1 MKVKNKPWHSLN
13 YTPIGSIEN
22 GYVETAANRL
32 YYAAY
37 YAVSALLISYK
48 YEAST
53 HNGVIQ
59 MFGKVFLRNNII
71 DKKYG
76 KTFNQLFSL
85 RLTGDYEDRH
95 ILDLETEVLPLVEP
109 AKELIDLVSEM
120 AKKQLMWLQN
130 RPSVVRWAT
139 RITDA
144 TTEGCLGSF
153 IGSDVLVFP
162 SDLFHKIPLYVHCYK
177 SSNPSFIFLLLF
189 YYKYDKAFD
198 NSRKQSFHLHT
209 ME

>member
-1 MKVKNKPWHSLN
+1 MTQFKLHPR
-13 YTPIGSIEN
+13 SIEN

-120 AKKQLMWLQN
+120 AKKQLM
-130 RPSVVRWAT
+130 
-139 RITDA
+139 
-144 TTEGCLGSF
+144 
-153 IGSDVLVFP
+153 
-162 SDLFHKIPLYVHCYK
+162 
-177 SSNPSFIFLLLF
+177 
-189 YYKYDKAFD
+189 
-198 NSRKQSFHLHT
+198 
-209 ME
+209 

>member
-1 MKVKNKPWHSLN
+1 MIKGLLSDTDRTEIVKYRIEKA
-13 YTPIGSIEN
+13 YRTYQEAVGSIE
-22 GYVETAANRL
+22 TASNRL

-59 MFGKVFLRNNII
+59 MFGKVFLKNNII

-95 ILDLETEVLPLVEP
+95 ILDMETEVLPLVEP

-120 AKKQLMWLQN
+120 AKKQLM
-130 RPSVVRWAT
+130 
-139 RITDA
+139 
-144 TTEGCLGSF
+144 
-153 IGSDVLVFP
+153 
-162 SDLFHKIPLYVHCYK
+162 
-177 SSNPSFIFLLLF
+177 
-189 YYKYDKAFD
+189 
-198 NSRKQSFHLHT
+198 
-209 ME
+209 

>member
-1 MKVKNKPWHSLN
+1 MTKGQLSNTDRIEIVRYRLEKADRT
-13 YTPIGSIEN
+13 YQEAVGSIKN

-59 MFGKVFLRNNII
+59 MFGKAFLKNNII

-76 KTFNQLFSL
+76 RIFNQLFSL

-95 ILDLETEVLPLVEP
+95 ILNMETEVLPLVEP
-109 AKELIDLVSEM
+109 AQELITLVSEM
-120 AKKQLMWLQN
+120 A
-130 RPSVVRWAT
+130 
-139 RITDA
+139 
-144 TTEGCLGSF
+144 
-153 IGSDVLVFP
+153 
-162 SDLFHKIPLYVHCYK
+162 
-177 SSNPSFIFLLLF
+177 
-189 YYKYDKAFD
+189 
-198 NSRKQSFHLHT
+198 RKQIHLN
-209 ME
+209 

>member
-1 MKVKNKPWHSLN
+1 MTKGQLSDTDRIEVVRYRLEKTNRT
-13 YTPIGSIEN
+13 YQEAVGSINN

-59 MFGKVFLRNNII
+59 MFGKAFLKNNII

-76 KTFNQLFSL
+76 RIFNQLFSL

-95 ILDLETEVLPLVEP
+95 ILDMKTEVLPLVEP
-109 AKELIDLVSEM
+109 AQELITLVSEM
-120 AKKQLMWLQN
+120 A
-130 RPSVVRWAT
+130 
-139 RITDA
+139 
-144 TTEGCLGSF
+144 
-153 IGSDVLVFP
+153 
-162 SDLFHKIPLYVHCYK
+162 
-177 SSNPSFIFLLLF
+177 
-189 YYKYDKAFD
+189 
-198 NSRKQSFHLHT
+198 RKQTSLN
-209 ME
+209 